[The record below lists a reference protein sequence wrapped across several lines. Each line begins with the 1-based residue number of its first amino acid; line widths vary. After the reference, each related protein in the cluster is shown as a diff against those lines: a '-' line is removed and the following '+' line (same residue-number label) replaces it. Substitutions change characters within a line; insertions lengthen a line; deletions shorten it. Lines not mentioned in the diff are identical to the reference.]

1 MRTREKERDCRRV
14 HFCTFKFKERES
26 EKAKDCMREREMVVL
41 SEALSFP
48 KFRVMPVMVVGLV
61 LAGFELSAKKT
72 RLTLM
77 LYFHSE

>member
-14 HFCTFKFKERES
+14 QFCTFKFKERER

-41 SEALSFP
+41 SVALSFP

-61 LAGFELSAKKT
+61 LAGFELSAIKQG
-72 RLTLM
+72 
-77 LYFHSE
+77 